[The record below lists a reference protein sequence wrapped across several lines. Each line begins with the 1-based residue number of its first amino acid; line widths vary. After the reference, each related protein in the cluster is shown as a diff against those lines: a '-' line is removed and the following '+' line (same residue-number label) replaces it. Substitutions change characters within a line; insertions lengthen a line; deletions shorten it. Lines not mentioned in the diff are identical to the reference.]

1 METTMKI
8 FEKEEFG
15 KVRVVEVY
23 DEPWF
28 VAKDV
33 ALALGYP
40 KSSLETIGKLFG
52 NVPAEWADRKQIP
65 VRSESGVEQ
74 MREVLIIS
82 EQGLY
87 FFLGRSD
94 KPAALPYQKWIAGD
108 VVPSIRKHGGYLTPA
123 KIEETLLNPDTI
135 IRLATA
141 LKSEQEKCR
150 ELEARIEA
158 DKPKVAFAE
167 AVTAATKATISVG
180 ELAKLIR
187 QTTGMDIG
195 QNRLFDWLRRNGYL
209 HKYGTQRNLPTK
221 KSAQNG
227 LIVFKES
234 ISLSPRGDRFI
245 NRTARITGKGQR
257 YFIDRLLECAIDSK
271 SIALPE
277 TA

>member
-15 KVRVVEVY
+15 KVRVVEVNG
-23 DEPWF
+23 EPWF

-33 ALALGYP
+33 VKALGYTW
-40 KSSLETIGKLFG
+40 SGSRFSH
-52 NVPAEWADRKQIP
+52 VPEEWKGMTSVVTPGGAQ
-65 VRSESGVEQ
+65 
-74 MREVLIIS
+74 EVLIIS

-209 HKYGTQRNLPTK
+209 HKYGTQRNLPTE
-221 KSAQNG
+221 KSARNG